1 VRLPSGVLKIE
12 PPRTATRLVSAWCWV
27 AMAITLCAG
36 SLIACALERQG
47 AATGA
52 VPSLGLDW
60 QPARFGAQPWR
71 AWTAAFV
78 HYSDR
83 HLLAN
88 LAGALM
94 VAALGMAARV
104 PLRCVIA
111 WALAWPLVQV
121 GLLLQPGLQHY
132 AGLSGVLHAGVAVV
146 ATHLLWR
153 ASPVQRRIGMAVLAG
168 LLLKLLGEAPWAGVI
183 NHPSG
188 WDIAVAPGAH
198 VSGVLVGM
206 VLSALTEAAHSG
218 LRSVREALGAID
230 AHD

>member
-1 VRLPSGVLKIE
+1 
-12 PPRTATRLVSAWCWV
+12 
-27 AMAITLCAG
+27 MAATLCAG

-47 AATGA
+47 AD
-52 VPSLGLDW
+52 PSLGLDW

-83 HLLAN
+83 HLLTN
-88 LAGALM
+88 LAGALT
-94 VAALGMAARV
+94 VAALGLAARV
-104 PLRCVIA
+104 PLRSVIT
-111 WALAWPLVQV
+111 WALVWPLVQV

-132 AGLSGVLHAGVAVV
+132 GGLSGVLHAGVAVV
-146 ATHLLWR
+146 ATHLLWS
-153 ASPVQRRIGMAVLAG
+153 ASPTQRRIGIAVLAG

-183 NHPSG
+183 SHPSG

-206 VLSALTEAAHSG
+206 VLSALAEAAHSAG
-218 LRSVREALGAID
+218 RSVREALGAID

>member
-1 VRLPSGVLKIE
+1 MLKTE
-12 PPRTATRLVSAWCWV
+12 PQRTASRPASAWCWV
-27 AMAITLCAG
+27 AMAAALCAG
-36 SLIACALERQG
+36 SLIAYALERQG
-47 AATGA
+47 AVAGA
-52 VPSLGLDW
+52 NPSVGFDW
-60 QPARFGAQPWR
+60 QPALLGTQPWR
-71 AWTAAFV
+71 AWAAAFV

-88 LAGALM
+88 LAGALG
-94 VAALGMAARV
+94 VAALGLAARV
-104 PLRCVIA
+104 PVRSVLA

-132 AGLSGVLHAGVAVV
+132 GGLSGVLHAGVAVV
-146 ATHLLWR
+146 ATHLLW
-153 ASPVQRRIGMAVLAG
+153 SPSRTQRRIGMAVLAG

-183 NHPSG
+183 SHPSG

-198 VSGVLVGM
+198 VSGVLVGC
-206 VLSALTEAAHSG
+206 VLAALAEAAHSG

>member
-1 VRLPSGVLKIE
+1 
-12 PPRTATRLVSAWCWV
+12 
-27 AMAITLCAG
+27 MAATLCAG

-47 AATGA
+47 AD
-52 VPSLGLDW
+52 PSLGLDW

-83 HLLAN
+83 HLLTN
-88 LAGALM
+88 LAGALT
-94 VAALGMAARV
+94 VAALGLAARV
-104 PLRCVIA
+104 PLRSVIT
-111 WALAWPLVQV
+111 WALVWPLVQV

-132 AGLSGVLHAGVAVV
+132 GGLSGVLHAGVAVV
-146 ATHLLWR
+146 ATHLLWS
-153 ASPVQRRIGMAVLAG
+153 ASPTQRRIGIAVLAG

-183 NHPSG
+183 SHPPG

-206 VLSALTEAAHSG
+206 VLSALAEAAHSAG
-218 LRSVREALGAID
+218 RSVREALGAID